1 MPRKSIARSTVE
13 VESLKRRKV
22 LIAPEI
28 TKKAARAKT
37 TQIVKG
43 SFKTVQMQFA
53 WEGKKGAG
61 LKAGILGMAQTVQTD
76 AGRYAKLERMDE
88 RKLAKLYENNDLV
101 FEVFFSYEGI
111 NTTEQGV
118 FINEG
123 AKTDDIDFLIEQY
136 ERLYGALRCT
146 PLLMRTSTARISR
159 RTTTGLAHGWSSGPS
174 ATARKSSTAGAWM
187 NGRTS

>member
-1 MPRKSIARSTVE
+1 MARKSIARSTVE
-13 VESLKRRKV
+13 VESLKRRRV

-43 SFKTVQMQFA
+43 SFKSVQMQFA

-61 LKAGILGMAQTVQTD
+61 LKSGILGMAQTVQTD

-136 ERLYGALRCT
+136 ERLYGAL
-146 PLLMRTSTARISR
+146 
-159 RTTTGLAHGWSSGPS
+159 
-174 ATARKSSTAGAWM
+174 
-187 NGRTS
+187 